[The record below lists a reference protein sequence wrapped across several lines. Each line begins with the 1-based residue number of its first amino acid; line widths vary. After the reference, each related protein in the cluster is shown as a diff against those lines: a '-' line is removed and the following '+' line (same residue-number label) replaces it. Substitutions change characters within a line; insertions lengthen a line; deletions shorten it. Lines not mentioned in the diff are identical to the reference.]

1 MTHNIRRRNFN
12 LLALAGAVA
21 SSLGSLSAW
30 AQAAWP
36 SRPIRMIIPSTPGG
50 GTDFTGRQI
59 SMKLTEMNGW
69 QVVPDNRPG
78 AGTALGLA
86 EAARAKPDGY
96 ELVIAQSDNVSLIP
110 LLMKV
115 TYDPLK
121 DLTPIA
127 LAAITPLIII
137 VRDDSPFKTLADLIK
152 VARAKPGQLSYGTSG
167 TGGSVHIAM
176 ELLQITAGCKMQ
188 HVPYKG
194 STPALADLMG
204 GHLNFAGSSIS
215 SAATLIHAG
224 KIRALAV
231 TSASR
236 NASLPD
242 VPTVAEFGY
251 KDFNAISF
259 YGVMGPAGLP
269 APIVARLNADVNRI
283 IARPDVKAAFLA
295 QGFDATA
302 MSPEEFGA
310 LIKADIQKSREI
322 IAAAG
327 IKVE

>member
-1 MTHNIRRRNFN
+1 MNRRDFHRFT
-12 LLALAGAVA
+12 LAAGGAA
-21 SSLGSLSAW
+21 ALHGLPAF
-30 AQAAWP
+30 AQAYP

-59 SMKLTEMNGW
+59 STKLSEMNGW

-86 EAARAKPDGY
+86 EAARAKPEGY
-96 ELVIAQSDNVSLIP
+96 DLVIAQSDNVSLIP

-115 TYDPLK
+115 AYDPIK

-127 LAAITPLIII
+127 LCAVTPLIVI
-137 VRDDSPFKTLADLIK
+137 VREDSPYKTLADLIK
-152 VARAKPGQLSYGTSG
+152 AAKAEPGKLSYGTSG
-167 TGGSVHIAM
+167 TGGGVHVAM
-176 ELLQITAGCKMQ
+176 ELLQMTAGVKMQ

-204 GHLNFAGSSIS
+204 GHLSFAGSSIS
-215 SAATLIHAG
+215 SAASLIGSG
-224 KIRALAV
+224 KVRALAV
-231 TSASR
+231 TSIKR

-242 VPTVAEFGY
+242 IPTVAEFGY

-259 YGVMGPAGLP
+259 YGVMGPAGIP
-269 APIVARLNADVNRI
+269 APVVQRLNADVNKI
-283 IARPDVKAAFLA
+283 LVRPDVREAFQK
-295 QGFDATA
+295 QGFDSSP
-302 MSPEEFGA
+302 MSSEEFAA
-310 LIKADIQKSREI
+310 LIRADINKSREI
-322 IAAAG
+322 ITSAK

>member
-1 MTHNIRRRNFN
+1 MKRRDFN
-12 LLALAGAVA
+12 LLALAGTAGGLA
-21 SSLGSLSAW
+21 TLPAW
-30 AQAAWP
+30 AQPAWP
-36 SRPIRMIIPSTPGG
+36 ARPIRMIIPSTPGG
-50 GTDFTGRQI
+50 GTDFTGRQL
-59 SMKLTEMNGW
+59 STKLSEMNGW

-86 EAARAKPDGY
+86 EAARGKPDGY
-96 ELVIAQSDNVSLIP
+96 EIVIAQSDNVSLIP

-127 LAAITPLIII
+127 LAAVTPLIII
-137 VRDDSPFKTLADLIK
+137 VREDSPFKTLADLIK
-152 VARAKPGQLSYGTSG
+152 AAKAEPGKLTYGTSG
-167 TGGSVHIAM
+167 TGGGVHIAM

-215 SAATLIHAG
+215 SAATLIHSG
-224 KIRALAV
+224 KVRALAV
-231 TSASR
+231 TSVKR
-236 NASLPD
+236 NGSLPD

-251 KDFNAISF
+251 KNFNAISF
-259 YGVMGPAGLP
+259 YGVMGPAGMP
-269 APIVARLNADVNRI
+269 APVVARLNADFNKI
-283 IARPDVKAAFLA
+283 LARPDVKTAFQA
-295 QGFDATA
+295 QGFDAT
-302 MSPEEFGA
+302 PVTPDEFAA